1 MLARVPI
8 ISAYDPRRESM
19 LAYASPSYEIA
30 MTTIGLVNNYL
41 GQFLTPIHHYSTL
54 AIYYTY

>member
-8 ISAYDPRRESM
+8 IGAYDPSRESM

-30 MTTIGLVNNYL
+30 MTTTGLVNNCL
-41 GQFLTPIHHYSTL
+41 GQFRTPIHHYSTL
-54 AIYYTY
+54 AIYNI

>member
-8 ISAYDPRRESM
+8 ISAYVPRRESM

-30 MTTIGLVNNYL
+30 MTTIGLVKNLL
-41 GQFLTPIHHYSTL
+41 GQFRTPIHHYSTL
-54 AIYYTY
+54 AIYNI